1 MLWRDNWVTLIDGLL
16 QLNVLRQTHD
26 GVSVPKQIGCL
37 SIDVTEHSKH
47 KMDLDGETVMR
58 AEVYDVYNYTR
69 CGGIVIKHL
78 KLKNLPL
85 ESEDNFALKA
95 LQFVPRIC
103 NNLDF
108 VSTLHVYLQI
118 VAENVNRN
126 YVNIVSLVNY
136 KDAKIFK
143 EIKNVLTD
151 IMNINF
157 KYEEINIQYIKE
169 NIDTALADVDVVL
182 LHGLSTDD
190 NICQLLYRKLRQN
203 SFVVSEEDNTL
214 EKRIRPSAVY
224 RTVSVS
230 GELQLVRWRP
240 SRVSSNRSA
249 VSVFFASDIPL
260 LIATRKAMQPEAHLL
275 VLTTQP
281 PPQGLK
287 DLIRT
292 WRTEPVRNQVSLVVM
307 DSRSPDEL
315 MDTDMQLAFNVLNKG
330 QWGGEYYVPIQE
342 KYERGTRAI
351 LESARIG
358 DIGSLHWVQGQ
369 EPLNDGVKVNVHYAA
384 LNTVDMLKATGR
396 IPFENENESS
406 SRGGYGM
413 DFSGV
418 TESGA
423 RVMGV
428 VSGGACSS
436 EVRAAPEL
444 LWPVPEHW
452 TLEDAA
458 TVPLPY
464 ISAFYCFLRTIS
476 RTRLVDKSEE
486 YTLLVHGGAG
496 ALGQAAISIGLGLG
510 YEVFTTV
517 SDVKKKQFLMRLYPQ
532 LKGENIGNSR
542 DNSFGDLVLR
552 ATNGKGCYIVINN
565 LRGDLKN
572 VSLQCCSDSGTTYDM
587 SQLSHQENYMLPM
600 SYLSRERSYV
610 SIDISS
616 VIKKWIIK
624 DIKMLHAMVS
634 EGIARGYVRPLSR
647 VSYAPHAAPRALRLL
662 AVSAHRGRVL
672 LHLRDTRLHVLP
684 RIICQPDEVQLILCD
699 RSSLGL
705 HLADRLISLGAK
717 KLYVHC
723 ASLTP
728 HLRYKLRSWQK
739 RGVLVEASSE
749 DLNKEGIS
757 DLMGNVDRLGT
768 VGGIYVIATDASDK
782 TDGKFLSALNKLD
795 LESRKLWPTLRYFA
809 VISSD
814 MIGVQTC
821 IDRVSNG
828 YPATQ
833 LKFNLIETSVANEG
847 GFELSASQ
855 SLGVVAAAERAL
867 HSPHP
872 ALLAHQLRA
881 PHAPLLQQMAHVA
894 DISISE
900 DVADDATLESFGV
913 IQEKLERVRILLEM
927 SYNIVLNEEN
937 IKALTIQRIQE
948 IGETVI
954 PTMFNGLKGLENFY
968 THVDPDELL
977 ATTELVFVSTLT
989 SSASMRGDEFDVNQT
1004 YLCIVPGLEG
1014 LHNRFGYMCERLKL
1028 PALVLQPGLD
1038 KPNETIQ
1045 ETAKKYAQVF
1055 LKRIGHKDNFYILG
1069 YEWGVPMALE
1079 VAFILENQGKTGT
1092 VFCVGLE
1099 PEELKIALEEDLS
1112 EYKNEEELEN
1122 GVLKHMFKLMTGDKC
1137 TGLDEMLR
1145 GCNSWDKKVEEC
1157 VRTLLGRVS
1166 HSAQYTRALLHAALG
1181 RIAQARRYSSALPP
1195 LRSRVVLLR
1204 SRRAVPAS
1212 PQQLNALTSGEVSVH
1227 ELSAPL
1233 GHAARDAR
1241 CAAIVN
1247 SYLDPELIHSFN
1259 NMNLCD
1265 SYLLNADTFM
1275 NASKDLD

>member
-1 MLWRDNWVTLIDGLL
+1 MTEALMLWRNNWVTLIDGLL

-37 SIDVTEHSKH
+37 SIDVMEHNKH
-47 KMDLDGETVMR
+47 KMDLDGETIVR
-58 AEVYDVYNYTR
+58 AGVYDVYNYTR
-69 CGGIVIKHL
+69 CGGVAIMHL
-78 KLKNLPL
+78 KLRNLPL

-95 LQFVPRIC
+95 LQFVPRNC

-126 YVNIVSLVNY
+126 YVNIVSLVTYN
-136 KDAKIFK
+136 KNAKIFK

-157 KYEEINIQYIKE
+157 KYDEINIQEIKE
-169 NIDTALADVDVVL
+169 NNDNDLADVDLIL

-214 EKRIRPSAVY
+214 GKRIRPSAVY
-224 RTVSVS
+224 HSVSVG
-230 GELQLVRWRP
+230 GELQLVQWRP

-249 VSVFFASDIPL
+249 VSVYSASDISL
-260 LIATRKAMQPEAHLL
+260 LTATRRAMQPESHLQ
-275 VLTTQP
+275 VLTSQP

-292 WRTEPVRNQVSLVVM
+292 WRTEPARNQVSLVVIE
-307 DSRSPDEL
+307 SETPDEL
-315 MDTDMQLAFNVLNKG
+315 MDTKVQLAFNIWNKG
-330 QWGGEYYVPIQE
+330 QWGGEYYVPLQE
-342 KYERGTRAI
+342 KYERGTRAM

-358 DIGSLHWVQGQ
+358 DIESLHWVQAH
-369 EPLNDGVKVNVHYAA
+369 EPLNDGVKVNIHYAA
-384 LNTVDMLKATGR
+384 LNTVDVWKATGR
-396 IPFENENESS
+396 TQFGNENDSS
-406 SRGGYGM
+406 NHGGYGM

-418 TESGA
+418 TESGT

-444 LWPVPEHW
+444 LWPVPDHW

-464 ISAFYCFLRTIS
+464 LSAFYCFLHNI
-476 RTRLVDKSEE
+476 TRDVLVDKPDG

-517 SDVKKKQFLMRLYPQ
+517 SNITKKQFLMRLFPL
-532 LKGENIGNSR
+532 LKEENIGNSR

-565 LRGDLKN
+565 VRGDLKN
-572 VSLQCCSDSGTTYDM
+572 VSLQCCRASGTTYDM
-587 SQLSHQENYMLPM
+587 SQLSHQENYILPM
-600 SYLSRERSYV
+600 SYLTRARSYV
-610 SIDISS
+610 SVDISS
-616 VIKKWIIK
+616 VINNWIIK

-634 EGIARGYVRPLSR
+634 EGIARGYVRPLTR

-662 AVSAHRGRVL
+662 AASAHRGRVL

-684 RIICQPDEVQLILCD
+684 RISCKPDEVQLILSD
-699 RSSLGL
+699 QSSLGL
-705 HLADRLISLGAK
+705 HLADRLINRGAR
-717 KLYVHC
+717 KLHVHS

-749 DLNKEGIS
+749 HLNNEGIS
-757 DLMGNVDRLGT
+757 DLMGNVVKLGI

-782 TDGKFLSALNKLD
+782 TDGNFISALNKLD

-814 MIGVQTC
+814 MTGMKTC

-833 LKFNLIETSVANEG
+833 LKFNLIGTNTVNEG
-847 GFELSASQ
+847 GLELSASQ

-881 PHAPLLQQMAHVA
+881 PHAPLLQQIAHVA

-913 IQEKLERVRILLEM
+913 IHEKLERVRILLEM

-937 IKALTIQRIQE
+937 IKALTIQRIRE

-954 PTMFNGLKGLENFY
+954 PTKFKELKGLETFY
-968 THVDPDELL
+968 THVEPDELL
-977 ATTELVFVSTLT
+977 ATTEIVLVSTQA
-989 SSASMRGDEFDVNQT
+989 SSASKRDDEFDVNQT

-1014 LHNRFGYMCERLKL
+1014 LHNRFDYMCERLKL
-1028 PALVLQPGLD
+1028 SALVLQPGLD
-1038 KPNETIQ
+1038 RPNETIQ
-1045 ETAKKYAQVF
+1045 ETAKKYA
-1055 LKRIGHKDNFYILG
+1055 
-1069 YEWGVPMALE
+1069 
-1079 VAFILENQGKTGT
+1079 
-1092 VFCVGLE
+1092 
-1099 PEELKIALEEDLS
+1099 
-1112 EYKNEEELEN
+1112 
-1122 GVLKHMFKLMTGDKC
+1122 
-1137 TGLDEMLR
+1137 
-1145 GCNSWDKKVEEC
+1145 
-1157 VRTLLGRVS
+1157 
-1166 HSAQYTRALLHAALG
+1166 
-1181 RIAQARRYSSALPP
+1181 
-1195 LRSRVVLLR
+1195 
-1204 SRRAVPAS
+1204 
-1212 PQQLNALTSGEVSVH
+1212 EVS
-1227 ELSAPL
+1227 LLIRAYITD
-1233 GHAARDAR
+1233 DAG
-1241 CAAIVN
+1241 
-1247 SYLDPELIHSFN
+1247 DIH
-1259 NMNLCD
+1259 L
-1265 SYLLNADTFM
+1265 
-1275 NASKDLD
+1275 